1 MLLTEPCFK
10 EELSLA
16 LIDVICYYIF
26 FAFLMPKTLTNM
38 FTLNNIYMGIFC
50 IINET
55 ILILLS
61 YSFVATTQ
69 QPTTPFGK
77 RKQPIT
83 KDDVACKRKLSYQ
96 HNQY

>member
-1 MLLTEPCFK
+1 
-10 EELSLA
+10 
-16 LIDVICYYIF
+16 
-26 FAFLMPKTLTNM
+26 
-38 FTLNNIYMGIFC
+38 MGIFC

-77 RKQPIT
+77 RKQLIT
-83 KDDVACKRKLSYQ
+83 KDDVACKRKNILSTQ
-96 HNQY
+96 SILESFWVCCKIFQSLVQLVTNTREEHQTLSLSNMSLA